1 MKFLVNTNTHAHWN
15 MAFDEYALEGLDVQD
30 SLFYLWQNAPAVI
43 IGLNQSPY
51 AEVNLPYL
59 EEKGILLARRVTGG
73 GAVYHDLGN
82 LNYSIVGPIRPM
94 EEAFEIMPAALRS
107 LGVPAERSGRNDI
120 LVDGRKC
127 SGYAKRLSRDR
138 MMIHGTLMWDVD
150 LDVLTEALKTP
161 GSKVTAK
168 GIASVRSRVANLKD
182 YLPQFPTLD
191 AFRAALQEILAD
203 GDGEY
208 SLTAAQR
215 EAVDRS
221 AREKFGTWEWNF
233 GHSPET
239 THQGRK
245 KFACGTVEVLYSL
258 KNGVLTEVSFQ
269 GDFLGDRPAEELA
282 NTLKGKRLQDLASLD
297 VSAWFDG
304 MDGPSFAS
312 LFEA

>member
-1 MKFLVNTNTHAHWN
+1 MKYLTNPCTNAHWN
-15 MAFDEYALEGLDVQD
+15 MAFDEFALEGLHVQEP
-30 SLFYLWQNAPAVI
+30 LFYLWQNAPAVI

-82 LNYSIVGPIRPM
+82 LNYSIVGPIQDM
-94 EEAFEIMPAALRS
+94 EQAFEIMPAALCK

-150 LDVLTEALKTP
+150 LDVLTEALKVP
-161 GSKVTAK
+161 GSKVSAK
-168 GIASVRSRVANLKD
+168 GIASVRSRVANLRE
-182 YLPQFPTLD
+182 YLPQYPTLK
-191 AFRAALQEILAD
+191 AFQATLQELLAD
-203 GDGEY
+203 GDAEY
-208 SLTAAQR
+208 PLSAAQR
-215 EAVDRS
+215 ETVDRE
-221 AREKFGTWEWNF
+221 AREKFSTWEWNF

-239 THQGRK
+239 THQGKK
-245 KFACGTVEVLYSL
+245 KFACGTVEVHYSL
-258 KNGVLTEVSFQ
+258 KNGVLTEVAFQ
-269 GDFLGDRPAEELA
+269 GDFLGNRPTHELA
-282 NTLKGKRLQDLASLD
+282 AKLKGRCIADLSALD

-304 MDGPSFAS
+304 LTSPEFAS
-312 LFEA
+312 LFEG